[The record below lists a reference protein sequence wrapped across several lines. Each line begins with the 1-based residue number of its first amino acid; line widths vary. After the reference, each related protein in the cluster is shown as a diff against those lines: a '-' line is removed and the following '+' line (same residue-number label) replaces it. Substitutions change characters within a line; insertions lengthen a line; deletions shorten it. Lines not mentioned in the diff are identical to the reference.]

1 MSFKKFLMI
10 ITLLVS
16 VFCFSKFYAQD
27 LWEPAGIS
35 GGGISS
41 IVKVNANILIAGYN
55 GGGLYRSTDG
65 GVNWYSISKKINNI
79 GVFVLKIN
87 SAGDIYAGTGRSIF
101 KSTDQGVNWNKVDNS
116 FPANGYASD
125 IVFDASDNIYAAN
138 NYGGV
143 YKSTNSG
150 NNWIQINSGLPSPT
164 YITNVGFTSN
174 NILLASDL
182 YRGVYKSTNFG
193 ASWVKAN
200 MGLDSTY
207 YATNF
212 SSNAAGVI
220 FISTAGNGAFK
231 STNNGDSW
239 VSIKGDL
246 TLTYCLDIDFN
257 SSGDLFLT
265 IVQQLYKSTNGGA
278 NWSNITT
285 MYNGFGFISSYV
297 DNNNNVWACTQ
308 NSGVV
313 KSTDG
318 GNNWNNFV
326 NGLTSTYIQSLRADS
341 SGNLYAA
348 ISGKAL
354 YSSTNNGLTWNIMPI
369 VNYAEDTFI
378 RTVAVLPSGGL
389 IVYNAYN
396 GIYITT
402 NFSTWTSF
410 STGLT
415 TQSIKELA
423 VSNNYYFAGGY
434 DGKIYRSPRTSANWM
449 EITDTISPGYCYELF
464 VSASGDL
471 FYLFDEYI
479 YKSTNNG
486 DDWIDVGNGVN
497 GYSFSIAQNSF
508 GDIFVGTNQGV
519 YRSTNAGTSWIKDV
533 SGLTDGALSLAIYGG
548 TTVLAGGYRSVSR
561 SNNLGQTW
569 APFTAGIENSQ
580 INDLVF
586 GNSGVLFASAEH
598 LGVYRTTSSVTSIE
612 NAEFKQVKDF
622 TLNQNFP
629 NPFNPS
635 TKISWQ
641 SPVSSHQTL
650 KVFDVLGNEV
660 ATLVDEV
667 KSAGIYEIEFDAENL
682 SSGIYFYKLQTGSLI
697 ETKKMILLR

>member
-10 ITLLVS
+10 TTLLLS
-16 VFCFSKFYAQD
+16 FFCFSKVYAQD

-35 GGGISS
+35 GGAISS
-41 IVKVNANILIAGYN
+41 IVKVNANILIAGYS

-65 GVNWYSISKKINNI
+65 GINWYSISKKVNNI
-79 GVFVLKIN
+79 SVFVLKVS

-116 FPANGYASD
+116 FPVNGYASD
-125 IVFDASDNIYAAN
+125 IVFDASGNVYAAN
-138 NYGGV
+138 DYGGV
-143 YKSTNSG
+143 YKSIDGGNS
-150 NNWIQINSGLPSPT
+150 WTQINSGLPSSR

-182 YRGVYKSTNFG
+182 YRGVYKSTDFG
-193 ASWVKAN
+193 ASWVKAST
-200 MGLDSTY
+200 GLDSTY
-207 YATNF
+207 YVTSFNSN
-212 SSNAAGVI
+212 SSGEI
-220 FISTAGNGAFK
+220 FLTTAGNGPFK
-231 STNNGDSW
+231 SIDNGDSW
-239 VSIKGDL
+239 FSIKGDL
-246 TLTYCLDIDFN
+246 ALNYCSDIDFN

-285 MYNGFGFISSYV
+285 MFNGFGFISSYV
-297 DNNNNVWACTQ
+297 DDNNNLWACTQ

-318 GNNWNNFV
+318 GNNWDNYV
-326 NGLTSTYIQSLRADS
+326 NGLTSTFIQSLRADA
-341 SGNLYAA
+341 SGNLYAT

-354 YSSTNNGLTWNIMPI
+354 YSSTNNGVTWNIMPI
-369 VNYAEDTFI
+369 VNSNEDTFI
-378 RTVAVLPSGGL
+378 RTVAVIPSGGL
-389 IVYNAYN
+389 IVYNVYN

-402 NFSTWTSF
+402 DFSTWTSF

-423 VSNNYYFAGGY
+423 VSNNYYFAAGY
-434 DGKIYRSPRTSANWM
+434 DGKIYRSPRTSANWI
-449 EITDTISPGYCYELF
+449 EITDTISPGYCYDLF

-471 FYLFDEYI
+471 YYLFDEYI

-486 DDWIDVGNGVN
+486 DNWVDVGNGVN

-508 GDIFVGTNQGV
+508 GDIFVGTDRGV
-519 YRSTNAGTSWIKDV
+519 YRSTDAGTSWIKDV

-548 TTVLAGGYRSVSR
+548 TTVFAGGYQSISR
-561 SNNLGQTW
+561 SNDFGQTW
-569 APFTAGIENSQ
+569 APFTTGIENRQ
-580 INDLVF
+580 INNLVM
-586 GNSGVLFASAEH
+586 GRSDVLIASAEY

-612 NAEFKQVKDF
+612 NGEFNQVKDF
-622 TLNQNFP
+622 ALDQNYP

-635 TKISWQ
+635 TTINWQ
-641 SPVSSHQTL
+641 SPVGSWQTL
-650 KVFDVLGNEV
+650 KVYDVLGNEV
-660 ATLVDEV
+660 AVLVNEF
-667 KSAGIYEIEFDAENL
+667 KEAGAHKIDFDASNL
-682 SSGIYFYKLQTGSLI
+682 VSGVYFYKLQVGSFI

>member
-1 MSFKKFLMI
+1 MIMTLFL
-10 ITLLVS
+10 S
-16 VFCFSKFYAQD
+16 VVCFSKFYAQD

-35 GGGISS
+35 GGAISS
-41 IVKVNANILIAGYN
+41 IVKVNANILIAGYS

-79 GVFVLKIN
+79 GVFVLRMN
-87 SAGDIYAGTGRSIF
+87 SSGDIYAGTARSIF
-101 KSTDQGVNWNKVDNS
+101 KSTDQGLNWNKVDNS
-116 FPANGYASD
+116 FPADGYASD
-125 IVFDASDNIYAAN
+125 IVFDASGNIYAASD
-138 NYGGV
+138 YGGV
-143 YKSTNSG
+143 YKSTNGG
-150 NNWIQINSGLPSPT
+150 NIWTQINSGLPSSR

-182 YRGVYKSTNFG
+182 YRGVYKSTDFG
-193 ASWVKAN
+193 ASWAKAN

-207 YATNF
+207 YVTNF
-212 SSNAAGVI
+212 SSNATGVI
-220 FISTAGNGAFK
+220 FISTAGNGPFK
-231 STNNGDSW
+231 STNNGNSW

-246 TLTYCLDIDFN
+246 TLNYCSDIDFN

-285 MYNGFGFISSYV
+285 MFNGFGFISSYV

-318 GNNWNNFV
+318 GNNWNNYV
-326 NGLTSTYIQSLRADS
+326 NGLTSTFVQSLRADA

-348 ISGKAL
+348 ISGKGL
-354 YSSTNNGLTWNIMPI
+354 YSSTNNGVAWNIMPI

-389 IVYNAYN
+389 IVYNVYN

-423 VSNNYYFAGGY
+423 VSNNYYFAAGY
-434 DGKIYRSPRTSANWM
+434 DGKIYRSPRTSANWI
-449 EITDTISPGYCYELF
+449 EITDTISPGYCYDLF
-464 VSASGDL
+464 VSSSGDL
-471 FYLFDEYI
+471 YYLFDEYI
-479 YKSTNNG
+479 YKSTNSG

-508 GDIFVGTNQGV
+508 GDIFVGTDQGV
-519 YRSTNAGTSWIKDV
+519 YRSTNAGTNWIKDV

-548 TTVLAGGYRSVSR
+548 TTVFAGGYASVSR
-561 SNNLGQTW
+561 SNDLGQTW
-569 APFTAGIENSQ
+569 APFTAGIENRQ
-580 INDLVF
+580 ITNLVF
-586 GNSGVLFASAEH
+586 GHSDVLFASAEY
-598 LGVYRTTSSVTSIE
+598 LGVYRTTSSVTSIL
-612 NAEFKQVKDF
+612 NGEFNQVKDF
-622 TLNQNFP
+622 SLYQNFP
-629 NPFNPS
+629 NPFNPT
-635 TKISWQ
+635 TKISWH
-641 SPVSSHQTL
+641 SPVSSHQIL
-650 KVFDVLGNEV
+650 KVYDVLGNEV
-660 ATLVDEV
+660 AVLVDEFRE
-667 KSAGIYEIEFDAENL
+667 AGLHTIDFDASKL
-682 SSGIYFYKLQTGSLI
+682 VSGVYLYKLQVGTFI